1 MNMLFEILMVLLILN
16 TALFIHEVG
25 HAIPL
30 LLRNKGT
37 KVEIYLGEISK
48 DKKLKLR
55 LGRLTCYLAIAFSGR
70 CAIANPDEVPPATYK
85 QNLFFSAGGP
95 IASLAA
101 FAALLYLSYFI
112 AGVAGIILN
121 RIAFVSLS
129 VFFFTVIP
137 ITYPS
142 FMQNLGG
149 QKSDGLYIIN
159 DFKEMKKEAK
169 AVS

>member
-1 MNMLFEILMVLLILN
+1 MFLLEVITVLLILN
-16 TALFIHEVG
+16 TALFIHELG

-30 LLRNKGT
+30 LLRNK
-37 KVEIYLGEISK
+37 KAKAEIYLGAITKEN
-48 DKKLKLR
+48 KLKLR

-70 CAIANPDEVPPATYK
+70 CVIGNPDELPPATHK
-85 QNLFFSAGGP
+85 QNLLFSAGGP
-95 IASLAA
+95 LASLIA
-101 FAALLYLSYFI
+101 FIALLSCSYFI
-112 AGVAGIILN
+112 AGVPGIILN

-129 VFFFTVIP
+129 VFFFTIIP

-149 QKSDGLYIIN
+149 QKSDGIYILN